1 MWDDVESEATSTDRI
16 YDLRT
21 GKAVGLLYRW
31 EDGKY
36 QPLWLD
42 RNHSATAILCNSLG
56 QEPGFFLSLP

>member
-1 MWDDVESEATSTDRI
+1 MRDDVENEATSTDRI
-16 YDLRT
+16 FDLRT

-42 RNHSATAILCNSLG
+42 KNHGAAAILYSSFG